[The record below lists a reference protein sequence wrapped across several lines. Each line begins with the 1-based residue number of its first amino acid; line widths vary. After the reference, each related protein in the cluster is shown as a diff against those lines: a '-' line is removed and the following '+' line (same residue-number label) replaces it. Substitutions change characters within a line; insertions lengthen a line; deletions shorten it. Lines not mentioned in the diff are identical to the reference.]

1 MKSTGITRQVDQL
14 GRVVLPKELRRTL
27 DIGEKDLLEIYV
39 EGESIIL
46 KKLEMS
52 CVFCGSRKEIT
63 EYNGKYICRSCIN
76 KLKEEW

>member
-1 MKSTGITRQVDQL
+1 MKSTGITRQVNQL

-52 CVFCGSRKEIT
+52 CVFCGGRKEII
-63 EYNGKYICRSCIN
+63 EYNDKYICRSCIN